1 MMHKQSSGVG
11 TNIVGSS
18 NKDEDEDDSF
28 VRLGMLE
35 KQLKKQM
42 QTMRENKDS
51 SDEQDMDESQTVIIQ
66 RTG

>member
-51 SDEQDMDESQTVIIQ
+51 SDE
-66 RTG
+66 